1 MSSNYLI
8 LNMDVHSWTEEDVH
22 VFPTISKP
30 ISHGGFILSPT
41 GHFERNVQG
50 MRFIVLPSNNRFPIS
65 LRSNEP
71 QVQVKK
77 PQILLDNMLQFI
89 ESTRF
94 SFLKVANN
102 MRVEVNAH
110 IVCTSEVLE
119 LMMCAPYENKSGWSL
134 GVSRYRNTMYICR
147 LDSDQ
152 PDAFEGD
159 NFRKVMQESWLRKL
173 HKYCVFGW
181 WCLEKTSTPLIFYI
195 FILLE
200 NGVVEPRNQQSPE
213 EAGCFHGVFSFDLNG
228 NRVLF
233 DSPVLA
239 ELNPNGFNG
248 PTHNWA
254 ELQLRLVHMNRVDWS
269 AHNRTEAL
277 KWWIKCFLLGIESLY
292 IAHRDEN
299 AFVHN
304 IQKTSVRDL
313 WKDCEKDWSAG
324 VCANFMVR
332 LLSSMSQIMAPIDCP
347 STVYL
352 FKFDPTQ
359 GKVAYKAYQGR
370 NQYTFLA
377 DWFRTMLDEHI
388 EDTRVA

>member
-1 MSSNYLI
+1 MNSNFLI
-8 LNMDVHSWTEEDVH
+8 LNIDVHSWTEQDVH

-30 ISHGGFILSPT
+30 VSHGGFILSPT
-41 GHFERNVQG
+41 GHFERNAQG
-50 MRFIVLPSNNRFPIS
+50 MRFIVMPSSNRFPIS

-71 QVQVKK
+71 QVQRKNHQV
-77 PQILLDNMLQFI
+77 LLDNMLQFI

-94 SFLKVANN
+94 SFLKVNSN
-102 MRVEVNAH
+102 MRVELNAH

-147 LDSDQ
+147 LDSEQ
-152 PDAFEGD
+152 PDAFDGD

-173 HKYCVFGW
+173 HKYCVF
-181 WCLEKTSTPLIFYI
+181 
-195 FILLE
+195 E

-213 EAGCFHGVFSFDLNG
+213 ETGCFHGVFSFDLNG

-248 PTHNWA
+248 PAHNWA
-254 ELQLRLVHMNRVDWS
+254 ELQLRLVHMNRADW
-269 AHNRTEAL
+269 ATHNRTEAL
-277 KWWIKCFLLGIESLY
+277 KWWVKCFLLGIESLY

-299 AFVHN
+299 AFVLN

-313 WKDCEKDWSAG
+313 WKDCEKDWSTG

-332 LLSSMSQIMAPIDCP
+332 LLNSISQIMAPIDCP

-352 FKFDPTQ
+352 FKFDPTR
-359 GKVAYKAYQGR
+359 GKVAYQAFQGR

-377 DWFRTMLDEHI
+377 DWFRTMLDDHM
-388 EDTRVA
+388 EDTRAA